1 MMIRQNGKDQKMTE
15 QRKDI
20 AARLKE
26 LRELEGKTEAELA
39 SGLGVAEADYRRYE
53 TGGADIPASLLH
65 DAARALGADL
75 TELLT
80 GEAPRMKVF
89 SVTRKGGGVTVE
101 RRVDYQYRNLA
112 ANFAGRKAD
121 VFEVTVPPDA
131 GESGA
136 HANSHPG
143 QEFDYMLEGRMR
155 VTIHG
160 NDLVLEAGDCVYFD
174 SNHGHSMQ
182 ALDGKPARFLAMIL

>member
-1 MMIRQNGKDQKMTE
+1 MAE

-26 LRELEGKTEAELA
+26 LREIEGKSAEEM
-39 SGLGVAEADYRRYE
+39 AEALRVPLAEYQAFE
-53 TGGADIPASLLH
+53 AGQSDIPASALH
-65 DAARALGADL
+65 DAARLLKIDL
-75 TELLT
+75 TDLLT

-89 SVTRKGGGVTVE
+89 AVTRKGGGVTVE
-101 RRVDYQYRNLA
+101 RRKDYQYRNLA
-112 ANFAGRKAD
+112 ANFTGRKAD
-121 VFEVTVPPDA
+121 VFEVTVPADA
-131 GESGA
+131 GESGS

-143 QEFDYMLEGRMR
+143 QEFDFMLEGRMLVR
-155 VTIHG
+155 IHG
-160 NDLVLEAGDCVYFD
+160 NELTLETGDCVYFD

>member
-1 MMIRQNGKDQKMTE
+1 MAE

-26 LRELEGKTEAELA
+26 LRKIEGLSAEGMA
-39 SGLGVAEADYRRYE
+39 KSLGVSPAEYAAWEAGQADV
-53 TGGADIPASLLH
+53 PASALH
-65 DAARALGADL
+65 DAAHLLKTDL

-89 SVTRKGGGVTVE
+89 SVTRQGGGVTVE
-101 RRVDYQYRNLA
+101 RRKDYQYRNLA

-121 VFEVTVPPDA
+121 VFEVTVPADA

-143 QEFDYMLEGRMR
+143 QEFDYLLEGRMLVR
-155 VTIHG
+155 IHG
-160 NDLVLEAGDCVYFD
+160 N
-174 SNHGHSMQ
+174 
-182 ALDGKPARFLAMIL
+182 

>member
-1 MMIRQNGKDQKMTE
+1 MME

-26 LRELEGKTEAELA
+26 LRELGGQT
-39 SGLGVAEADYRRYE
+39 AEALAATLHVPLAEYQAYE
-53 TGGADIPASLLH
+53 AGATDIPVSLLH
-65 DAARALGADL
+65 DAARALHSDL
-75 TELLT
+75 TDLLT

-89 SVTRKGGGVTVE
+89 SVTRQGGGVTVE
-101 RRVDYQYRNLA
+101 RRKDYQYRNLA
-112 ANFAGRKAD
+112 ANFVGRKAD
-121 VFEVTVPPDA
+121 VFEVTVPADA
-131 GESGA
+131 GATGT

-143 QEFDYMLEGRMR
+143 QEFDFMLEGRMMVR
-155 VTIHG
+155 IHG
-160 NDLVLEAGDCVYFD
+160 NELTLGTGDCVYFD

>member
-1 MMIRQNGKDQKMTE
+1 MAE

-20 AARLKE
+20 AARLKD
-26 LRELEGKTEAELA
+26 LREIEGKSAEEVAQALRVSPGEYRAFEA
-39 SGLGVAEADYRRYE
+39 GR
-53 TGGADIPASLLH
+53 ADIPASTLH
-65 DAARALGADL
+65 DLAHLLNTDL

-80 GEAPRMKVF
+80 GDTPRMKVF
-89 SVTRKGGGVTVE
+89 SVTRRGGGVTVA
-101 RRVDYQYRNLA
+101 RRKDYQYRNLA

-121 VFEVTVPPDA
+121 VFEVTVPAAA

-143 QEFDYMLEGRMR
+143 QEFDFMLEGRMR
-155 VTIHG
+155 VRIHG
-160 NDLVLEAGDCVYFD
+160 NELTLETGDCVYFD

-182 ALDGKPARFLAMIL
+182 ALDGQPARFLAMIL

>member
-1 MMIRQNGKDQKMTE
+1 MAEK
-15 QRKDI
+15 RKDI

-26 LRELEGKTEAELA
+26 LREIEGMTAAALA
-39 SGLGVAEADYRRYE
+39 GALGVSPAEYADWEAGR
-53 TGGADIPASLLH
+53 ADIPASALH
-65 DAARALGADL
+65 DAARALKADL

-89 SVTRKGGGVTVE
+89 AVTRRGGGVTVE
-101 RRVDYQYRNLA
+101 RRKDYRYRNLA

-121 VFEVTVPPDA
+121 VFEVTVPADA

-143 QEFDYMLEGRMR
+143 QEFDYMLEGRMLVR
-155 VTIHG
+155 IHG
-160 NDLVLEAGDCVYFD
+160 NELTLEAGDCVYFD

-182 ALDGKPARFLAMIL
+182 ALDGQPARFLAMIL

>member
-1 MMIRQNGKDQKMTE
+1 MAERRQ
-15 QRKDI
+15 DI

-26 LRELEGKTEAELA
+26 LREIEGLSAAGLAKTLGIPPAEYAAWEA
-39 SGLGVAEADYRRYE
+39 GQ
-53 TGGADIPASLLH
+53 ADIPASALH
-65 DAARALGADL
+65 DAARALKADL

-89 SVTRKGGGVTVE
+89 AVTRRGGGVTVE
-101 RRVDYQYRNLA
+101 RRKDYRYRNLA

-121 VFEVTVPPDA
+121 VFEVTVPADA

-143 QEFDYMLEGRMR
+143 QEFDYVLEGRMLVR
-155 VTIHG
+155 IHG
-160 NDLVLEAGDCVYFD
+160 NELTLEAGDCVYFD

>member
-1 MMIRQNGKDQKMTE
+1 MAER
-15 QRKDI
+15 RKDI
-20 AARLKE
+20 AARLKA
-26 LRELEGKTEAELA
+26 LREIEGKSAEDLA
-39 SGLGVAEADYRRYE
+39 ATLRLPLADYRAYE
-53 TGGADIPASLLH
+53 SGQADIPASALH
-65 DAARALGADL
+65 DAAHVLKADL

-101 RRVDYQYRNLA
+101 RRKDYQYRNLA

-121 VFEVTVPPDA
+121 VFEVTVPAEA
-131 GESGA
+131 GASGT

-143 QEFDYMLEGRMR
+143 QEFDYLLEGRMLVR
-155 VTIHG
+155 IHG
-160 NDLVLEAGDCVYFD
+160 NELTLETGDCVYFD

>member
-1 MMIRQNGKDQKMTE
+1 MAER
-15 QRKDI
+15 RKDI

-26 LRELEGKTEAELA
+26 LRKIEGKSAEELA
-39 SGLGVAEADYRRYE
+39 ASLRVPLAEYRAYE
-53 TGGADIPASLLH
+53 AGTADIPASALH
-65 DAARALGADL
+65 DAARALKADL

-101 RRVDYQYRNLA
+101 RRKDYHYRNLA

-121 VFEVTVPPDA
+121 VFDVTVPAAA
-131 GESGA
+131 GASGA
-136 HANSHPG
+136 LANSHPG
-143 QEFDYMLEGRMR
+143 QEFDFVLEGRMLVR
-155 VTIHG
+155 IHG
-160 NDLVLEAGDCVYFD
+160 NELTLETGDCVYFD

-182 ALDGKPARFLAMIL
+182 ALDGRPARFLAMIL

>member
-1 MMIRQNGKDQKMTE
+1 MEER
-15 QRKDI
+15 RKDI

-26 LRELEGKTEAELA
+26 LREIEGKTAGELA
-39 SGLGVAEADYRRYE
+39 ETLGVSPAEYRDFE
-53 TGGADIPASLLH
+53 EGKADIPASALHGAAHLLK
-65 DAARALGADL
+65 ADL

-101 RRVDYQYRNLA
+101 RRKDYQYRNLA
-112 ANFAGRKAD
+112 ANFVGRQVD
-121 VFEVTVPPDA
+121 VFEVTVPADA

-143 QEFDYMLEGRMR
+143 QEFDYVLEGRILVR
-155 VTIHG
+155 IHG
-160 NDLVLEAGDCVYFD
+160 NELTLDVGDCVYFD
-174 SNHGHSMQ
+174 SNHGHSME
-182 ALDGKPARFLAMIL
+182 ALDGKPARFLAMII